1 MVGIWLEGGEEKK
14 LMGPGSSLPGP
25 TKMFSSQNG
34 KKTKRKTL
42 TLWSRQNT
50 HMYIRAHGFVILL
63 PVLVYCVVI
72 KKKILSICFAF
83 FFFLLHFFVF
93 GFWFLVFFF
102 VFCVPF
108 PVLLIILLL
117 LLLLLLLLFFVLIFL
132 WLVLL

>member
-1 MVGIWLEGGEEKK
+1 
-14 LMGPGSSLPGP
+14 
-25 TKMFSSQNG
+25 MFSSQNG

-42 TLWSRQNT
+42 TLWSRQNI

-63 PVLVYCVVI
+63 PVLVYFVVI

-102 VFCVPF
+102 CFLCAFSSTSDYFIIIIIIIIIIFCANLPLTCAPLKKIEASIHNF
-108 PVLLIILLL
+108 LTKKRGY
-117 LLLLLLLLFFVLIFL
+117 LLFYLMRI
-132 WLVLL
+132 